1 MNWGWKIFLITA
13 GFVLFILFMVFRAM
27 QQDFHL
33 VYEDY
38 YDKEIKYQGEI
49 DNIKNARNLK
59 DGLKIEYLLREGKV
73 KFTYPPEHK
82 NSIKGA
88 IYFFRPSDSSL
99 DTSFPIQSESDG
111 TQFISVNSLKKGLWQ
126 VKVNW
131 TFGSQEFQEEKNLTI
146 Q

>member
-1 MNWGWKIFLITA
+1 MNWGWKIFLMTA

-59 DGLKIEYLLREGKV
+59 DGLKIEYL
-73 KFTYPPEHK
+73 
-82 NSIKGA
+82 
-88 IYFFRPSDSSL
+88 
-99 DTSFPIQSESDG
+99 
-111 TQFISVNSLKKGLWQ
+111 
-126 VKVNW
+126 
-131 TFGSQEFQEEKNLTI
+131 
-146 Q
+146 

>member
-1 MNWGWKIFLITA
+1 MNWGWKIFFITA
-13 GFVLFILFMVFRAM
+13 GFVLFVFFMVFKAM

-49 DNIKNARNLK
+49 DKIRNAKELK
-59 DGLKIEYLLREGKV
+59 DGLKIEYLLREDKV
-73 KFTYPPEHK
+73 KIIYPPEQK
-82 NSIKGA
+82 NGIKGA
-88 IYFFRPSDSSL
+88 IFFFRPSDSSL
-99 DTSFPIQSESDG
+99 DTSFPIKSGLDG
-111 TQFISVNSLKKGLWQ
+111 TQIISASSLKNGLWQ

-131 TFGSQEFQEEKNLTI
+131 AYGNKEYQQEKNIIL

>member
-1 MNWGWKIFLITA
+1 MNWGWKIFFITA
-13 GFVLFILFMVFRAM
+13 GFVLFVFFMVYKAM

-49 DNIKNARNLK
+49 DRIKNAMELK
-59 DGLKIEYLLREGKV
+59 DGLKIEYLLREDKI
-73 KFTYPPEHK
+73 KITYPPDQK

-88 IYFFRPSDSSL
+88 IYLFRPSDSSL
-99 DTSFPIQSESDG
+99 DTSFPIESNQEG
-111 TQFISVNSLKKGLWQ
+111 VQILSASSLKNGLWQ

-131 TFGSQEFQEEKNLTI
+131 TFGSKEYQQEKNLI
-146 Q
+146 LQ

>member
-13 GFVLFILFMVFRAM
+13 GFVLFILFMVFKAM

-38 YDKEIKYQGEI
+38 YDKEIKYQDEI
-49 DNIKNARNLK
+49 DNTRKALELS
-59 DGLKIEYLLREGKV
+59 DGLKIEYLLKENKIL
-73 KFTYPPEHK
+73 FTYPEEHK
-82 NSIKGA
+82 KSIKGS
-88 IYFFRPSDSSL
+88 IYFFRPSNSNL
-99 DTSFPIQSESDG
+99 DITFAIQPGPDG
-111 TQFISVNSLKKGLWQ
+111 KQEISVGSFQKGLWQ

-131 TFGSQEFQEEKNLTI
+131 VYGSVDYHQEENIYL

>member
-1 MNWGWKIFLITA
+1 MSWGWKIFLITA

-33 VYEDY
+33 VYDDY

-59 DGLKIEYLLREGKV
+59 DGLKIEYLLGEGKV

-82 NSIKGA
+82 NSIKGSL
-88 IYFFRPSDSSL
+88 YFFRPSDSSL
-99 DTSFPIQSESDG
+99 DMSFPIQSGPDG
-111 TQFISVNSLKKGLWQ
+111 TQSISVNSLKKGLWQ

-131 TFGSQEFQEEKNLTI
+131 AYGNLEFQEEKNLTI